1 MKLLLFP
8 LVTII
13 VFALNTL
20 SEHTTIYAIKPIV
33 QVSPE
38 CGKLSDHRVNFTVN
52 GFNRDGNV
60 YWEFINSTG
69 FVDPYGYFATNNTG
83 GFDDYVIADDIY
95 PDDYVISFFDDKN
108 NDFMK
113 DDNGVEVNVTY
124 SIPCK
129 SPLLDKFH

>member
-8 LVTII
+8 LIIII
-13 VFALNTL
+13 VFILNTL
-20 SEHTTIYAIKPIV
+20 SEHATIYAIEPIV

-52 GFNRDGNV
+52 GFNRNGNV

-95 PDDYVISFFDDKN
+95 RDDYVISFFDDKN
-108 NDFMK
+108 NDYNLGK
-113 DDNGVEVNVTY
+113 GGKEIKLEYIIGRN
-124 SIPCK
+124 C
-129 SPLLDKFH
+129 